1 MLLLGPLLEKYDN
14 LYFKF
19 GRSLN
24 PFAPEFVFLWLYY
37 YLLVSAADYLERRYI
52 RKSSTPLKAN
62 Q

>member
-37 YLLVSAADYLERRYI
+37 YLQVSAADYLARHHA
-52 RKSSTPLKAN
+52 RKPSKPLKIN